1 MLPKIGEAI
10 AWEEATVKG
19 GEKMYR
25 VGGSTGVFG
34 LSTFRENVRL
44 TVQQKCPSAI
54 RGIVSDVDAGRLAG
68 DRRVGGFSASM

>member
-1 MLPKIGEAI
+1 MS
-10 AWEEATVKG
+10 VKG

-54 RGIVSDVDAGRLAG
+54 RG
-68 DRRVGGFSASM
+68 